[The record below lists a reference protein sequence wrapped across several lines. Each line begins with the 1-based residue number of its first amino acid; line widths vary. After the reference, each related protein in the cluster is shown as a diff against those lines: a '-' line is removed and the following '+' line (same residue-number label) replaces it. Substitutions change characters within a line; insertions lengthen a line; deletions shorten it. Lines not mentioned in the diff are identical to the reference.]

1 MIYDGKICKEITF
14 NKQNKLIPLILTL
27 ILQVTPYDAHILTP
41 IHEEPSIDEFNSLGI
56 GEESAL
62 RSYLRL
68 CDSATIR
75 LNQPH
80 VFTYLEVGNPLR
92 QNQGASEEK
101 SPPLAPGGSKHV

>member
-1 MIYDGKICKEITF
+1 M
-14 NKQNKLIPLILTL
+14 
-27 ILQVTPYDAHILTP
+27 TPYDAHILTP
-41 IHEEPSIDEFNSLGI
+41 IHEEPSIDEFGAKHPNSPGI

-80 VFTYLEVGNPLR
+80 VFTFLEVGNPLR